1 MEIWHRV
8 LLLVLVASLAGCASV
23 RHLFG
28 GHSTPTQEQT
38 SAPSSDDEGGSRG
51 QAGPQNGAQPTNG
64 QTAQAPATGNSE
76 NPPRVIQPEVERR
89 KVKVPKIRSQDIE
102 VGGYFGTLN
111 VEDFGAHPVYGVQ
124 AAYHVSE
131 DFFFQAEA
139 GRSKAGLTSFE
150 VLSNIQLL
158 TDSERWFKYYDL
170 SVGYNFLPGEVFL
183 GRNFAL
189 ISSFYLLAGV
199 GGTQFAGDQKF
210 TVNFGAGY
218 KILPADWIAV
228 HVAVED
234 RVYNSDVIGVEK
246 LASNLEAHIGLTFFF

>member
-1 MEIWHRV
+1 MEIRYRV
-8 LLLVLVASLAGCASV
+8 LLVVLAASLGGCATV

-28 GHSTPTQEQT
+28 GGQPRTQDQT
-38 SAPSSDDEGGSRG
+38 SAASSQSSSSSSSSSSLG
-51 QAGPQNGAQPTNG
+51 
-64 QTAQAPATGNSE
+64 TASDSD
-76 NPPRVIQPEVERR
+76 NPPRVIQPEVERQP
-89 KVKVPKIRSQDIE
+89 VKVPKIRSQDIE

-111 VEDFGAHPVYGVQ
+111 IEDFGAHPVYGVQ

-139 GRSKAGLTSFE
+139 GRSKGGLTSFE

-170 SVGYNFLPGEVFL
+170 SVGYNLLPGEVFL
-183 GRNFAL
+183 GRNYAL
-189 ISSFYLLAGV
+189 ISSLYVLAGV
-199 GGTQFAGDQKF
+199 GSTQFGGDQKF

-218 KILPADWIAV
+218 KILPADWVAV

-246 LASNLEAHIGLTFFF
+246 LASNLEAHVGLTFFF